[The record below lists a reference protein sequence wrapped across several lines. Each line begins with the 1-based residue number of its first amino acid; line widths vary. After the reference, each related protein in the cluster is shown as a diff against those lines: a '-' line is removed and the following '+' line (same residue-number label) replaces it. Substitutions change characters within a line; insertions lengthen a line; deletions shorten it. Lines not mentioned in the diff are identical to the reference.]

1 MGTIRVRLGSGVPS
15 RDMHH
20 EAGVNMLNITGYIWR
35 EDMIDKLAWK
45 HQVQVEEVVQ
55 VFQNVPR
62 VKRFERGH
70 RPGEDLYVALGQT
83 DAGRYLAV
91 FFIFKKNGRALINT
105 ARDMT
110 RKERRRYGKK

>member
-1 MGTIRVRLGSGVPS
+1 MF
-15 RDMHH
+15 
-20 EAGVNMLNITGYIWR
+20 NITGYIWR
-35 EDMIDKLAWK
+35 EDVVDKLAWK
-45 HQVQVEEVVQ
+45 HRIWIEEVVQ
-55 VFQNVPR
+55 VFQNNSR
-62 VKRFERGH
+62 VERLERGH

-91 FFIFKKNGRALINT
+91 FFIHKRDGRALINT